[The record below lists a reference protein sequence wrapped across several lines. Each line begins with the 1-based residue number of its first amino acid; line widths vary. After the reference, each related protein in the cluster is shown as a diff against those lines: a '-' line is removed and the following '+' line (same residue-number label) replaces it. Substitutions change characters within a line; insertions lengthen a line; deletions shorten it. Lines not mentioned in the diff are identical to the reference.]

1 LRDWKRVLYL
11 HPETKTN
18 VEVWG
23 SSFPEN
29 VELLDI
35 SKYLKINVVGI
46 KKGFYICTRLGDKRL
61 KG

>member
-1 LRDWKRVLYL
+1 L
-11 HPETKTN
+11 HPETRTN